1 MANEQNLRP
10 YKKGELSS
18 EEAKKRGSKGGKASV
33 QSRRQQKTIK
43 KALQDMLRQPAQ
55 NWSPEKAKYTAKIL
69 GCDAKDVDTH
79 DVINASLLRG
89 AVKGNVA
96 SIKEL
101 FDRVEGKPMQAIDH
115 KGIEKAPI
123 SIHLSGLKQ

>member
-33 QSRRQQKTIK
+33 QARKQQKTIK
-43 KALQDMLRQPAQ
+43 KALQDMLMQPAK
-55 NWSPEKAKYTAKIL
+55 NWSPNKAKDTAKIL
-69 GCDAKDVDTH
+69 GCKVEDVSTH
-79 DVINASLLRG
+79 DVINGSLLKG
-89 AVKGNVA
+89 AVEGNVA

-101 FDRVEGKPMQAIDH
+101 FDRVEGKPMQSIDH
-115 KGIEKAPI
+115 KGIEKTPI
-123 SIHLSGLKQ
+123 TIDLTGLKQ